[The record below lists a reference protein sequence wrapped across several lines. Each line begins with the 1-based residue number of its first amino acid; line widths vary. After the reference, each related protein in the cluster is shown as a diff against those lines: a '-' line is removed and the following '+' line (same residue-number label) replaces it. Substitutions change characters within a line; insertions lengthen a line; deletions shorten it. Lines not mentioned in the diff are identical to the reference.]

1 MSSPSFSP
9 LRGELRVPGD
19 KSISHR
25 AVMLGA
31 LARGT
36 TEITGFL
43 SGADCLS
50 TISCFRA
57 LGVRILQEKDH
68 VTVSG
73 RGLRGLRKPE
83 AVLDCGNS
91 GTTMRLISGI
101 LAAQPFD
108 TVLTGDASIQK
119 RPMDRIIT
127 PLSMMGAEI
136 RSIPGNGCAPLSING
151 QQLSGRNASLAGNS
165 GPLRGISYESPVASA
180 QVKSAVLLAG
190 LFAEGKTS
198 VTEPFLSRD
207 HTERMLRAFGAEVH
221 SGTAPDSRPAAT
233 VFPAEELS
241 ASAISIP
248 GDISSAA
255 FFLCGALMVPGSD
268 LVLRN
273 VGINPTRSGLLD
285 VVRAMGGDVEILS
298 ESSAGD
304 AEPAADL
311 RVRASRL
318 RGTVIGGSLIPRL
331 IDELPV
337 IAAMA
342 CTAEGTTVIRDAEE
356 LKVKESDRI
365 RVMAEELTKMG
376 AAVQETGD
384 GLLIEG
390 GRPLRGAAINSR
402 GDHRIAMTFSVLG
415 LLADGPVMISAPE
428 CVSVSDPDFFRDLRK
443 VTGS

>member
-1 MSSPSFSP
+1 MFC
-9 LRGELRVPGD
+9 RNCAE
-19 KSISHR
+19 
-25 AVMLGA
+25 
-31 LARGT
+31 
-36 TEITGFL
+36 
-43 SGADCLS
+43 
-50 TISCFRA
+50 
-57 LGVRILQEKDH
+57 
-68 VTVSG
+68 
-73 RGLRGLRKPE
+73 
-83 AVLDCGNS
+83 
-91 GTTMRLISGI
+91 
-101 LAAQPFD
+101 
-108 TVLTGDASIQK
+108 VLT
-119 RPMDRIIT
+119 
-127 PLSMMGAEI
+127 E
-136 RSIPGNGCAPLSING
+136 
-151 QQLSGRNASLAGNS
+151 
-165 GPLRGISYESPVASA
+165 
-180 QVKSAVLLAG
+180 
-190 LFAEGKTS
+190 
-198 VTEPFLSRD
+198 
-207 HTERMLRAFGAEVH
+207 
-221 SGTAPDSRPAAT
+221 TAPDGRPVIT
-233 VFPAEELS
+233 VTPAEELF
-241 ASAISIP
+241 ASAVSVP

-255 FFLCGALMVPGSD
+255 YFICGALMVPGSD
-268 LVLRN
+268 LLLRN

-298 ESSAGD
+298 GPRAGD

-318 RGTVIGGSLIPRL
+318 HGTVIGGNLIPRL

-376 AAVQETGD
+376 AAVQETED

-390 GRPLRGAAINSR
+390 GRPLRGAAIDSH

>member
-1 MSSPSFSP
+1 MSVRIFSP
-9 LRGELRVPGD
+9 LRGELSVPGD

-25 AVMLGA
+25 AVMLGS
-31 LARGT
+31 LAKGT
-36 TEITGFL
+36 TEIRGFL

-108 TVLTGDASIQK
+108 TVLTGDASIRK

-165 GPLRGISYESPVASA
+165 GPLRGISYESSVASA

-273 VGINPTRSGLLD
+273 VGINPTRSGILD
-285 VVRAMGGDVEILS
+285 VVAAMGGSVEILS
-298 ESSAGD
+298 GNHADD

-311 RVRASRL
+311 HIRASRL
-318 RGTVIGGSLIPRL
+318 HGTEIGGSLIPRL

-342 CTAEGTTVIRDAEE
+342 CAAKGTTVIRDARE
-356 LKVKESDRI
+356 LKIKESDRI
-365 RVMAEELTKMG
+365 RAMAEGLSRMG
-376 AAVQETGD
+376 AAVTETPD
-384 GLLIEG
+384 GLIIEG
-390 GRPLRGAAINSR
+390 GRPLKGAEIDSR
-402 GDHRIAMTFSVLG
+402 GDHRVAMAFSILS
-415 LLADGPVMISAPE
+415 LIADGPVTISHPE
-428 CVSVSDPDFFRDLRK
+428 CVSVSAPDFYRDLK
-443 VTGS
+443 NITS

>member
-1 MSSPSFSP
+1 
-9 LRGELRVPGD
+9 
-19 KSISHR
+19 
-25 AVMLGA
+25 
-31 LARGT
+31 
-36 TEITGFL
+36 
-43 SGADCLS
+43 
-50 TISCFRA
+50 
-57 LGVRILQEKDH
+57 
-68 VTVSG
+68 
-73 RGLRGLRKPE
+73 
-83 AVLDCGNS
+83 
-91 GTTMRLISGI
+91 
-101 LAAQPFD
+101 
-108 TVLTGDASIQK
+108 
-119 RPMDRIIT
+119 
-127 PLSMMGAEI
+127 
-136 RSIPGNGCAPLSING
+136 
-151 QQLSGRNASLAGNS
+151 
-165 GPLRGISYESPVASA
+165 
-180 QVKSAVLLAG
+180 
-190 LFAEGKTS
+190 
-198 VTEPFLSRD
+198 
-207 HTERMLRAFGAEVH
+207 
-221 SGTAPDSRPAAT
+221 
-233 VFPAEELS
+233 
-241 ASAISIP
+241 
-248 GDISSAA
+248 
-255 FFLCGALMVPGSD
+255 MVPGSD
-268 LVLRN
+268 LLLRN

-376 AAVQETGD
+376 AAVQETED

>member
-31 LARGT
+31 LAEGT

-43 SGADCLS
+43 PGADCLS
-50 TISCFRA
+50 TVSCFRA
-57 LGVRILQEKDH
+57 MGVRITQEGDH
-68 VTVSG
+68 VTVRG
-73 RGLRGLRKPE
+73 QGLRSLRKPDG
-83 AVLDCGNS
+83 VLDCGNS
-91 GTTMRLISGI
+91 GTTMRLLGGI
-101 LAAQPFD
+101 LAPQPFD
-108 TVLTGDASIQK
+108 TILTGDSSVRK

-127 PLSMMGAEI
+127 PLSMMGADI
-136 RSIPGNGCAPLSING
+136 RSIPGNGCPPLAV
-151 QQLSGRNASLAGNS
+151 SGKQ
-165 GPLRGISYESPVASA
+165 LRGISYESPAASA

-190 LFAEGKTS
+190 LSAEGKTS
-198 VTEPFLSRD
+198 VTEPALSRD
-207 HTERMLRAFGAEVH
+207 HSERMLRAFGAEVLTA
-221 SGTAPDSRPAAT
+221 TAPDGRPVIT
-233 VFPAEELS
+233 VTPAEELF
-241 ASAISIP
+241 ASAVSVP

-255 FFLCGALMVPGSD
+255 YFICGALMVPGSD
-268 LVLRN
+268 LLLRN

-318 RGTVIGGSLIPRL
+318 RGTVIGGDLIPRL

-342 CTAEGTTVIRDAEE
+342 CTAEGTTVIRDAKE

-376 AAVQETGD
+376 AAVQETED

>member
-1 MSSPSFSP
+1 MSVRIFSP
-9 LRGELRVPGD
+9 LRGELSVPGD

-25 AVMLGA
+25 AVMLGS
-31 LARGT
+31 LAKGT
-36 TEITGFL
+36 TEIRGFL

-108 TVLTGDASIQK
+108 TVLTGDASIRK

-165 GPLRGISYESPVASA
+165 GSLRGISYESPVASA

-273 VGINPTRSGLLD
+273 VGINPTRSGILD
-285 VVRAMGGDVEILS
+285 VVAAMGGSVEILS
-298 ESSAGD
+298 GNHADD

-311 RVRASRL
+311 HIRASRL
-318 RGTVIGGSLIPRL
+318 HGTEIGGSLIPRL

-342 CTAEGTTVIRDAEE
+342 CAAKGTTVIRDARE
-356 LKVKESDRI
+356 LKIKESDRI
-365 RVMAEELTKMG
+365 RAMAEGLSRMG
-376 AAVQETGD
+376 AAVTETPD
-384 GLLIEG
+384 GLIIEG
-390 GRPLRGAAINSR
+390 GRPLKGAEIDSR
-402 GDHRIAMTFSVLG
+402 GDHRVAMAFSILS
-415 LLADGPVMISAPE
+415 LIADGPVTISHPE
-428 CVSVSDPDFFRDLRK
+428 CVSVSAPDFYRDLK
-443 VTGS
+443 NITS

>member
-1 MSSPSFSP
+1 
-9 LRGELRVPGD
+9 
-19 KSISHR
+19 
-25 AVMLGA
+25 MLGS

-36 TEITGFL
+36 TEIRGFL
-43 SGADCLS
+43 PGADCLS

-57 LGVRILQEKDH
+57 MGVRILQEKDH
-68 VTVSG
+68 VIVNG
-73 RGLRGLRKPE
+73 RGLRGLRKPDGI
-83 AVLDCGNS
+83 LDCGNS

-151 QQLSGRNASLAGNS
+151 QQRSGSSVSLAGNS

-180 QVKSAVLLAG
+180 QVKSAILLAG
-190 LFAEGKTS
+190 LFADEKTS

-207 HTERMLRAFGAEVH
+207 HTERMLHAFGAEVH
-221 SGTAPDSRPAAT
+221 SGTAPDGRPAAA
-233 VFPAEELS
+233 VSPPEELS
-241 ASAISIP
+241 AAAVSVP

-273 VGINPTRSGLLD
+273 VGINPTRSGILD
-285 VVRAMGGDVEILS
+285 VVSAMGGSVEILS
-298 ESSAGD
+298 GNHADD

-318 RGTVIGGSLIPRL
+318 HGTVIEGSLIPRL

-342 CTAEGTTVIRDAEE
+342 CTAEGTTVIRDARE

-365 RVMAEELTKMG
+365 RTMAEGLSRMG
-376 AAVQETGD
+376 AAVTETPD
-384 GLLIEG
+384 GMIIEG
-390 GRPLRGAAINSR
+390 GRPLRGAEIDSR
-402 GDHRIAMTFSVLG
+402 GDHRVAMAFTILS
-415 LLADGPVMISAPE
+415 LLADGPVTISHPE
-428 CVSVSDPDFFRDLRK
+428 CVSVSAPDFYRDLK
-443 VTGS
+443 IITS